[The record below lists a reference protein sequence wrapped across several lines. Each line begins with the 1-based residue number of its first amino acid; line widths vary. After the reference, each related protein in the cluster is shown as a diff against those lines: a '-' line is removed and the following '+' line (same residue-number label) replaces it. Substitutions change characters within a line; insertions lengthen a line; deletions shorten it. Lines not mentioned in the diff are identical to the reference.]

1 MLTGDKWSLTLTVEK
16 ETLSREFDAMLR
28 LIAEDL
34 CQQRSAQVD
43 LYDHRHELKQNREA
57 VIASLHS
64 HITACNPDYRVAAIE
79 TIRADG
85 LWSSGIPFAVVNKKT
100 GEERWMQVG
109 GCSQGIT
116 TCDRASDGE
125 VEKRRAAAH
134 EEQREQQQVLQASS
148 ELSAFVSMLQSKV
161 LAAATKKTLSHQQ
174 WAAFT
179 HHVRNFEEKGKP
191 VPRFSTLNALEGV
204 SRACVVLGI
213 KLEELITG

>member
-85 LWSSGIPFAVVNKKT
+85 LWSSGIPFAVVKKT

-125 VEKRRAAAH
+125 VEKRRAAASGAA
-134 EEQREQQQVLQASS
+134 RTATSASS
-148 ELSAFVSMLQSKV
+148 EF
-161 LAAATKKTLSHQQ
+161 
-174 WAAFT
+174 
-179 HHVRNFEEKGKP
+179 
-191 VPRFSTLNALEGV
+191 
-204 SRACVVLGI
+204 
-213 KLEELITG
+213 